1 MADPFAEFLA
11 QEAADKSERRRHES
25 DPFKAFLRNP
35 ESLAHES
42 DPFKAFLEDEDA
54 GIRAAEEAR
63 RIAMGEA
70 LRSDKLENVNRLI
83 ARGLWAEPMP
93 GTVPMVEQDPEIA
106 EAARSAA
113 RMGVPVWP
121 RASTPMNPLSGRRPA
136 VLPRRGR
143 RLLSLPEGLQPGWR
157 AKSKRCFV
165 RSSHPR
171 GK

>member
-93 GTVPMVEQDPEIA
+93 GTVPDGRA
-106 EAARSAA
+106 
-113 RMGVPVWP
+113 GP
-121 RASTPMNPLSGRRPA
+121 RDC
-136 VLPRRGR
+136 RGR
-143 RLLSLPEGLQPGWR
+143 KKRGAHGCPRCGPG
-157 AKSKRCFV
+157 
-165 RSSHPR
+165 PR
-171 GK
+171 HR